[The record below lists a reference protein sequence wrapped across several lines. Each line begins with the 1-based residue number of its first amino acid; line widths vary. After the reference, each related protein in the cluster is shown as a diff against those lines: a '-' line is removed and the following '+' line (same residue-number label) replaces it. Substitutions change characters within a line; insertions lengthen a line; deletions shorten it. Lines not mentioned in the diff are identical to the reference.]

1 MHAILEGKQLTSSS
15 KDKMREAVP
24 GWEKSKEEI

>member
-1 MHAILEGKQLTSSS
+1 MLAILEDKQLTSSS
-15 KDKMREAVP
+15 KDKMREGGA